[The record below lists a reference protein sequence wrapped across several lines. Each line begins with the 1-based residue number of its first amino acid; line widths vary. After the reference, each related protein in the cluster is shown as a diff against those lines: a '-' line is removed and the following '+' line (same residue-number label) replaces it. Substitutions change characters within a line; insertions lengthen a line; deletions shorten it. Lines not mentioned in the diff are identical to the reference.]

1 MADNR
6 DPERRPRSPLTP
18 RPPIGRPNRPLKAMI
33 FWVVL
38 VLVLLVAFQMFEMG
52 KTPQYRISYSEF
64 LAQIDKG
71 NIKKI
76 TFKGQEVR
84 GELTVPTTVPLTSA
98 TDRSRTRDV
107 KVEQF
112 TLVLPT
118 EDKDLPQ
125 RIIDKNPSA
134 VIEGQIPGG
143 STWVKVV
150 SSGLPLLL
158 IIGLWLLIMRQMQ
171 AGGNRAFSFGKSR
184 ARMFGGDRPRVTFN
198 DVAGCDEAKEEL
210 EEIIEFLK
218 DPKRFQKLGGRI
230 PKGALLLGPP
240 GTGKTL
246 LARAVAGEANVPFFS
261 MSGSDFVEMFVGVG
275 ASRVR
280 DLFETGKKHA
290 PCILFIDEIDAV
302 GRHRGAGLGGGH
314 DEREQTLNQLLV
326 EMDGFESN
334 EGVILLAATNRP
346 DVLDPAL
353 MRPGR
358 FDRRIVVDLPD
369 VRGREGILKVHSRK
383 TPLADDVDLGVLA
396 RATPGMS
403 GADLANV
410 INEGALLAARGN
422 MNKVTMN
429 VLEEAKDKI
438 YLGPERKSRVVREEV
453 KRLTAYHEA
462 GHAVVGAALE
472 YSDPVHKVTIIPR
485 GQAGGLTFFLP
496 EDDRTE
502 YSKNWCLDTLT
513 QALGGRV
520 AEELVLNR
528 MGSGAHSDIQ
538 MVSKLVRRMVTQ
550 WGMSERLGPI
560 AFGERDEQVFLG
572 RDIAQHIEYS
582 DRTAQLIDDE
592 VKRIVDEAYLRAKKI
607 LEDRIDILHRM
618 ANALLERET
627 LDAAEIKIILEGGVL
642 PPLPVPPAAAAGTGT
657 KETAPGSREVDR
669 RKPISGIP
677 PMVEPGPTS

>member
-1 MADNR
+1 MADHR
-6 DPERRPRSPLTP
+6 EPERRPRSPLTP
-18 RPPIGRPNRPLKAMI
+18 RPPLGRPNRPLKAMI

-64 LAQIDKG
+64 LGQVDRG

-76 TFKGQEVR
+76 TFKGLEVR
-84 GELTVPTTVPLTSA
+84 GDLTVPTTVPLTSA

-112 TLVLPT
+112 TLVLPA

-125 RIIDKNPSA
+125 RIIDRNPSA

-184 ARMFGGDRPRVTFN
+184 ARMFGGDRPRVTFH

-218 DPKRFQKLGGRI
+218 DAKKFQKLGGRI

-290 PCILFIDEIDAV
+290 PCILCIDEIDAV

-334 EGVILLAATNRP
+334 EGVILIAATNRP

-369 VRGREGILKVHSRK
+369 VRGREAILKIHARK

-422 MNKVTMN
+422 MNKVTMD

-438 YLGPERKSRVVREEV
+438 YLGPERKSRVVKEEV

-462 GHAVVGAALE
+462 GHAVVGSALE

-607 LEDRIDILHRM
+607 LEDRIDILHRI

-627 LDAAEIKIILEGGVL
+627 LDSGEIKIILEGGVL
-642 PPLPVPPAAAAGTGT
+642 PPLPAPPATPAGT
-657 KETAPGSREVDR
+657 KEAASGSREVDR
-669 RKPISGIP
+669 RKPITGIP